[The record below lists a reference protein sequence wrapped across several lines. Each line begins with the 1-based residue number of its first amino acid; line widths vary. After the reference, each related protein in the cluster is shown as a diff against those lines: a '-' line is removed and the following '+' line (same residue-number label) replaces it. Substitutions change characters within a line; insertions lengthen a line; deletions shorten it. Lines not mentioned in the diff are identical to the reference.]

1 MSKLYFLRK
10 EYLSVWWIRQSYL
23 FLIPFLFV
31 LQASA
36 QETIQGIVLDQDD
49 EPVPWATVAVKSTT
63 SGTTTDLDGTFSL
76 KVEESLPVTLSIS
89 FVGYKTHEI
98 EVDDT
103 DDDIR
108 IVLEEDVNLLDE
120 VVITGYTVE
129 RRRSVTAAIESVD
142 FDEAIANQAD
152 QDLTKLLQGKASG
165 VQIVSTSGNPGGGVS
180 LVIRGNNSINGSV
193 APLYVVDGVFISSSA
208 PVGASGGNLSSNPLA
223 DINPADIESI
233 SILKDAN
240 ATSIYGSQGANGVVV
255 ITTKRGDFNS
265 ASRINFTGSH
275 GWSDAVKRWDATTGP
290 ETGLLL
296 NEVAIN
302 TAADEGREL
311 SSEDL
316 PYPDYQSLPT
326 YDRISGLFQAAQSSD
341 YQLSAQGG
349 DANSSYY
356 TGLGYTKQESI
367 VKPTVAE
374 RFSGRI
380 NYDKQATDNLKV
392 GTSLHLSRTNRENVY
407 GSDNNPGGVIGSAIF
422 PRSFLPI
429 FNEDGGYAAHA
440 TFNNHLLLIEHLN
453 NNYGTW
459 RGIGNLFAEYSI
471 LPELKFRSSWSVD
484 YVHNHVKS
492 FSDFALSSTG
502 SSFVHRDLE
511 TIYTAE
517 QLLTYLKD
525 FGKSREHL
533 LNVLIGN
540 TINARKHQSLRASA
554 SDYLF
559 DQLTEINNAAIT
571 TATGTTAENRLVS
584 FFGKVG
590 YTFDEKYSI
599 DASFRAD
606 GSSRFGTNVRWGYFP
621 SIGFNWN
628 AGDEPFIRSLNLFD
642 GLRFRTSFGFA
653 GNQSGIG
660 NYVALG
666 TWSSSSSSYLD
677 QPGLSPGQL
686 PNPDL
691 TWEKSRQFNIGTDFD
706 VFDSRI
712 SVGLDVYHKYTYNML
727 LDVTTPSRSGYSS
740 YTDNYG
746 ALSNRGVEL
755 SLNTLNFVRE
765 DFSWNTQFNISANR
779 NRIEKIPQE
788 QTLGATDRGTS
799 ILREGYPVNS
809 FFLYKQLY
817 VDPETGNAVYEDV
830 DGDGLITYADRQI
843 VGKALPDYTGGLTNT
858 LNYKNFELNA
868 FFYFTVGNDLLNMR
882 EFFLVHGGRM
892 GGIGFVPRQLDR
904 WQKPGDVTD
913 VPRLTTY
920 SGNPN
925 ENGGAANNYGG
936 QVSNLSTR
944 YLEDGSFLR
953 LKNLALSYDFSNP
966 VISKLNIERLK
977 LTLSATNLW
986 TLTNYSG
993 PDPEVSAQSS
1003 NQNTAGYDWATV
1015 PQPRTF
1021 QVILNLTL

>member
-193 APLYVVDGVFISSSA
+193 APLYVVDGVFISSSVPVGA
-208 PVGASGGNLSSNPLA
+208 SGGNLSSNPRADINTADLNQADQDLTKLLQGKASGVQIVSASGKPGGGVSLVIRGNNSINGSVAPLYVVDGVFISSSVPVGASGGNLSSNPLA

-367 VKPTVAE
+367 VKPTVFE

-429 FNEDGGYAAHA
+429 FNEDGEIGRAH
-440 TFNNHLLLIEHLN
+440 
-453 NNYGTW
+453 
-459 RGIGNLFAEYSI
+459 
-471 LPELKFRSSWSVD
+471 V
-484 YVHNHVKS
+484 
-492 FSDFALSSTG
+492 
-502 SSFVHRDLE
+502 
-511 TIYTAE
+511 
-517 QLLTYLKD
+517 
-525 FGKSREHL
+525 
-533 LNVLIGN
+533 
-540 TINARKHQSLRASA
+540 
-554 SDYLF
+554 
-559 DQLTEINNAAIT
+559 
-571 TATGTTAENRLVS
+571 
-584 FFGKVG
+584 
-590 YTFDEKYSI
+590 
-599 DASFRAD
+599 
-606 GSSRFGTNVRWGYFP
+606 
-621 SIGFNWN
+621 
-628 AGDEPFIRSLNLFD
+628 
-642 GLRFRTSFGFA
+642 
-653 GNQSGIG
+653 
-660 NYVALG
+660 
-666 TWSSSSSSYLD
+666 
-677 QPGLSPGQL
+677 
-686 PNPDL
+686 
-691 TWEKSRQFNIGTDFD
+691 
-706 VFDSRI
+706 
-712 SVGLDVYHKYTYNML
+712 
-727 LDVTTPSRSGYSS
+727 
-740 YTDNYG
+740 
-746 ALSNRGVEL
+746 
-755 SLNTLNFVRE
+755 
-765 DFSWNTQFNISANR
+765 
-779 NRIEKIPQE
+779 
-788 QTLGATDRGTS
+788 
-799 ILREGYPVNS
+799 
-809 FFLYKQLY
+809 
-817 VDPETGNAVYEDV
+817 
-830 DGDGLITYADRQI
+830 
-843 VGKALPDYTGGLTNT
+843 
-858 LNYKNFELNA
+858 
-868 FFYFTVGNDLLNMR
+868 
-882 EFFLVHGGRM
+882 
-892 GGIGFVPRQLDR
+892 
-904 WQKPGDVTD
+904 
-913 VPRLTTY
+913 
-920 SGNPN
+920 
-925 ENGGAANNYGG
+925 
-936 QVSNLSTR
+936 
-944 YLEDGSFLR
+944 
-953 LKNLALSYDFSNP
+953 
-966 VISKLNIERLK
+966 
-977 LTLSATNLW
+977 
-986 TLTNYSG
+986 
-993 PDPEVSAQSS
+993 
-1003 NQNTAGYDWATV
+1003 
-1015 PQPRTF
+1015 
-1021 QVILNLTL
+1021 